1 MAETVGSLVD
11 KITIINLKIYHMMEQ
26 LKRSDVD
33 DSFKISVVNKIKIL
47 KIQRKDLEK
56 ELNQLF
62 DDVVEGR
69 KRLKVYRQFKMYN
82 DPRYR
87 MKK

>member
-1 MAETVGSLVD
+1 VGSLVD